1 MQLKLYC
8 IVQSITVT
16 IIAVLRLQQLSL
28 SHNIFATY
36 QQLSFS
42 LKNFATN
49 QQPSFIVSKLFATY
63 QQLSFLTWAIS
74 LTLVR
79 ATIMSSVSRTMAGPA
94 GCLPPLL
101 FLGKYMQIKEMHQRR
116 EKTNIFAL
124 GKRNK
129 KNRIRMLQCVSHGIF
144 RGFPPQVRDLAEISR
159 SEEEKTPCNMWHA
172 LYCTLLE
179 TFHAVCD

>member
-1 MQLKLYC
+1 MQLRLYC
-8 IVQSITVT
+8 IVQF
-16 IIAVLRLQQLSL
+16 IAVLRLQQLSL

-42 LKNFATN
+42 LKIFATN

-101 FLGKYMQIKEMHQRR
+101 FLENIQRREMHQRR

-124 GKRNK
+124 EKRNK
-129 KNRIRMLQCVSHGIF
+129 ITGSGCCNVLAMEYLEDFLLRSGTW
-144 RGFPPQVRDLAEISR
+144 RGNFAIWGGKKLATNHHVICG
-159 SEEEKTPCNMWHA
+159 THYTVHC
-172 LYCTLLE
+172 
-179 TFHAVCD
+179 

>member
-1 MQLKLYC
+1 MQLRLYC
-8 IVQSITVT
+8 IVQF
-16 IIAVLRLQQLSL
+16 IAVLRLQQLSL

-42 LKNFATN
+42 LKIFATN

-94 GCLPPLL
+94 GCFPPLL
-101 FLGKYMQIKEMHQRR
+101 FLENIQRREMHQRR

-124 GKRNK
+124 KKRNK

-159 SEEEKTPCNMWHA
+159 SEEEKNSM
-172 LYCTLLE
+172 
-179 TFHAVCD
+179 